1 MFGSSHHQQPAAADK
16 QGSSGGNSCNQGC
29 CLHNNIPGERV
40 PELRVYGHVCLSL
53 FRQASR
59 FHTVQLH
66 IDECKPLFMQAQ
78 GSIVELF
85 SLIPSGIR
93 ASRLANR
100 KYSSLS
106 SFDSFILSILASVFT
121 NLINRMQGCT
131 AACYHFRDLTKMV
144 I

>member
-1 MFGSSHHQQPAAADK
+1 MFVATAKVRNKNDKCKILMFGSSHHQQPAAADE

-29 CLHNNIPGERV
+29 CLHDNIPGERV

-85 SLIPSGIR
+85 LTHSVRDPGI
-93 ASRLANR
+93 APG
-100 KYSSLS
+100 KPE
-106 SFDSFILSILASVFT
+106 I
-121 NLINRMQGCT
+121 Q
-131 AACYHFRDLTKMV
+131 
-144 I
+144 